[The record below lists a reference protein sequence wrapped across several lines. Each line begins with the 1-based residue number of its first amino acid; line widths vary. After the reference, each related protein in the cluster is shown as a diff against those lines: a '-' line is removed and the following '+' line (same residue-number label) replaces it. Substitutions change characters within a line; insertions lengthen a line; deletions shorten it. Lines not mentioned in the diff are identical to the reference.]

1 MQRRD
6 VLRAAAGATVLPLAT
21 SAASATGQTG
31 SATEQEAYAPLGH
44 AAIEQAKEAVV
55 GDDGNTV
62 YVASTTGFATVDVS
76 DAENPEVLANR
87 RNLLADREGGPLSGI
102 YDVKVEGDTL
112 IVVGPANGQE
122 EPSLEGML
130 VFDVSDPANPERTAF
145 HETDFPIHNSYLQD
159 GVAYLTANN
168 RQENPVVLVDVSGD
182 QPTELARWSI
192 VDHNQAWADVH
203 WYVRTCHDVYVHDG
217 VLYIAH
223 WDAGTWLVDV
233 SDPANPEYVN
243 HVGHYEPADLTN
255 VQPGVEGI
263 QLPGNSHY
271 VAVNDDATVLASGAE
286 AWDRNPEDDR
296 DGGPG
301 GIDLWDVSD
310 AQNPEKVG
318 FIEPPLT
325 PDPTYGGVWTTS
337 HNFDFHGDRLYTSWY
352 RGGVKIHDVSDPAN
366 PEELVW
372 WRQPDTTSFW
382 TAQFAR
388 DGVFVGSN
396 RTDAGDDLPS
406 GVYTFPDRAG
416 EQADP
421 PSITTS
427 APNTTTGSNAGN
439 QTATTQTAT
448 TQTTTEDTTTA
459 ETTAADTATMADTTT
474 QSDMG
479 DSGVTTGQE
488 SDGSTPGFGLLAGL
502 SAVSAGAL
510 AAWRRL
516 GE

>member
-1 MQRRD
+1 MRRRD
-6 VLRAAAGATVLPLAT
+6 VLRATAGATALPLVSTAAT
-21 SAASATGQTG
+21 ATTQD
-31 SATEQEAYAPLGH
+31 AYEPLGFQR
-44 AAIEQAKEAVV
+44 IEGAKEAVV

-62 YVASTTGFATVDVS
+62 YVAATTGFVTVDIS
-76 DAENPEVLANR
+76 NAENPETLATR
-87 RNLLADREGGPLSGI
+87 RDLLPDREGGPLSGI
-102 YDVKVEGDTL
+102 YDVKVEGNTL
-112 IVVGPANGQE
+112 LVVGPANRHD

-130 VFDVSDPANPERTAF
+130 VYDVTDPANPTQKSF
-145 HETDFPIHNSYLQD
+145 FETDFPIHNCFLHE
-159 GVAYLTANN
+159 GTAYLTANN
-168 RQENPVVLVDVSGD
+168 RQDNPVVIVDVSGD
-182 QPTELARWSI
+182 SPTEIARWSI
-192 VDHNQAWADVH
+192 VDYNEAWADVH
-203 WYVRTCHDVYVHDG
+203 WYVRTCHDVYVHED

-243 HVGHYEPADLTN
+243 HFGHYELSELTD
-255 VQPGVEGI
+255 VQPGREGL

-286 AWDRNPEDDR
+286 AWDRNPDDER

-301 GIDLWDVSD
+301 GIDLWNISD
-310 AQNPEKVG
+310 PQNPEKVA

-366 PEELVW
+366 PEELAW
-372 WRQPDTTSFW
+372 WRQPDYAKIW
-382 TAQFAR
+382 AAQFAR
-388 DGVFVGSN
+388 DGVFVGS
-396 RTDAGDDLPS
+396 DMASAGTNHPM

-416 EQADP
+416 EQANPPEIDDP
-421 PSITTS
+421 S
-427 APNTTTGSNAGN
+427 PNTTSGSNA
-439 QTATTQTAT
+439 TQTAT
-448 TQTTTEDTTTA
+448 TQTTTVVRTAAEDTTTA
-459 ETTAADTATMADTTT
+459 DATTRTDNVDPGTTT
-474 QSDMG
+474 DG
-479 DSGVTTGQE
+479 ESGGN
-488 SDGSTPGFGLLAGL
+488 TPGFGVLAGL